1 MAEETKAAAASGEK
15 KATKCSHAKCKR
27 AIRAKGYCRIHYKKW
42 RRGELPKG
50 RYTRCH
56 KEGCKKPM
64 GIKGLCDAPRSVGEA
79 AAAAARAA
87 APAAE
92 SRQVA
97 LGADCV
103 LRDPVRGD
111 VLIAYLAKFSAAA
124 DRVSDVGRRRP
135 TSTLPFAGAIVLPV
149 ERQIRHGHQVAVV
162 TPREIQLIEVLA
174 HAKDTVVSY
183 DTLYSEV
190 LQRRFGG
197 DTSNMRVLLGK
208 LAASAGHI
216 GIPLRRWIEVIP
228 KTGYRY
234 RSAGGPNAKPASSAA
249 A

>member
-1 MAEETKAAAASGEK
+1 MTVIVANLRERAAFSALCETHGLLAAECESVRAFVRLVRRTPPKVVLVRQKLADGYSDDIIATLQAAELLPATKVIVLMSAAA
-15 KATKCSHAKCKR
+15 T
-27 AIRAKGYCRIHYKKW
+27 
-42 RRGELPKG
+42 P
-50 RYTRCH
+50 
-56 KEGCKKPM
+56 
-64 GIKGLCDAPRSVGEA
+64 V
-79 AAAAARAA
+79 
-87 APAAE
+87 AE